1 MVGPL
6 SSEEIDDVV
15 SSVRRLVSNEQRPRS
30 LSRDLNSERLVLTP
44 ALRVLAETGPLS
56 PLLLAT
62 PVVEPEDEAA
72 ANRAEI
78 GTAPPTSVWAEGD
91 PVLVEADW
99 EDDIW
104 TDAAPSLAEAALGA
118 DVAEVLPG
126 TAGKTPDAPVVLE
139 SPEPVETDWSAADP
153 IPFVPL
159 RRRAEVLAARLADEG
174 QVQAASPGPAE
185 PAAVP
190 EAEPVPSAE
199 FEPVAEDVLQGVA
212 DDGPA
217 EGPGDVILADPE
229 PDDLAFANAMASQAD
244 PITGPD
250 SLDEPPLLDVEAG
263 SGLVD
268 ADGALIDV
276 LDETALQ
283 EIVRHII
290 RDELQGQLG
299 ERITRNVRK
308 LVRAEINRA
317 LIARD
322 LD

>member
-44 ALRVLAETGPLS
+44 SLRVLAETGPLS
-56 PLLLAT
+56 LLLLAT

-78 GTAPPTSVWAEGD
+78 ETAPPTSVWAEGD

-126 TAGKTPDAPVVLE
+126 TPDATPNATPDATPDAPVDLE
-139 SPEPVETDWSAADP
+139 VPEPVETDWSAADP

-159 RRRAEVLAARLADEG
+159 RRRAEILSARLADAG
-174 QVQAASPGPAE
+174 QVQVASPGP
-185 PAAVP
+185 V
-190 EAEPVPSAE
+190 EPVPSAE
-199 FEPVAEDVLQGVA
+199 PEPVAEHVLPGVA
-212 DDGPA
+212 DDGSA
-217 EGPGDVILADPE
+217 ESPVDVVLADPE
-229 PDDLAFANAMASQAD
+229 PDDLAFASAMASQAD
-244 PITGPD
+244 RITGPD